1 MEPKNHPIEKENHLP
16 NHHFQVPCQS
26 SMVYPTNGVLVEY
39 EYDQLYEYDRSTLYK
54 SNYLQYLVRID
65 TYV

>member
-1 MEPKNHPIEKENHLP
+1 
-16 NHHFQVPCQS
+16 
-26 SMVYPTNGVLVEY
+26 MVYPTNGVLVEY